1 MRRIITQ
8 ICALAL
14 LVALTAAAGAHEPT
28 GGTPATPHERA
39 AFEGVTFESLAS
51 TPPLP
56 LGPPPTS
63 AEMQRIT
70 FEPGAT
76 LALPYHG
83 PVLYYVERGT
93 LGLDLDGRQLT
104 FTGVG
109 QGEPFGVQE
118 GREIQLSVGQ
128 AVYAEDGDLGPVRN
142 AGSEPLVILALVMV
156 PEPAGVGESET
167 VEEVAIPVPATP
179 SPGT

>member
-1 MRRIITQ
+1 MQRIIAQ
-8 ICALAL
+8 IGTLAL
-14 LVALTAAAGAHEPT
+14 LAALAAAAAAHESPT
-28 GGTPATPHERA
+28 GTPAPLQEPA
-39 AFEGVTFESLAS
+39 AFEGITFESLAS
-51 TPPLP
+51 TTPLP
-56 LGPPPTS
+56 FGPPPTS

-70 FEPGAT
+70 FEPGVT
-76 LALPYHG
+76 LALRYQG

-93 LGLDLDGRQLT
+93 LGLDLDGRQLV

-118 GREIQLSVGQ
+118 GQEIQLSVGQ

-142 AGSEPLVILALVMV
+142 ARSEPLVILALVIV

-167 VEEVAIPVPATP
+167 AEDVAIPGPATTP
-179 SPGT
+179 PGT